1 MAALVGKFLIISGKA
16 LLLFLLFYCFASQI
30 DSSAFISYE
39 TSSAFSTWLYGFSSQ
54 DNFDD
59 LWFFS
64 DFGFSLLSATL
75 IFKVIIL
82 LVRKCADKAR
92 LMGWF

>member
-1 MAALVGKFLIISGKA
+1 MAALVGKILIISGKA
-16 LLLFLLFYCFASQI
+16 VLLFLLFYCFASQI

-39 TSSAFSTWLYGFSSQ
+39 TSSAFSKWLYGFSSQ

-75 IFKVIIL
+75 SYKVIML
-82 LVRKCADKAR
+82 LVEKCANKAR
-92 LMGWF
+92 FMRRL